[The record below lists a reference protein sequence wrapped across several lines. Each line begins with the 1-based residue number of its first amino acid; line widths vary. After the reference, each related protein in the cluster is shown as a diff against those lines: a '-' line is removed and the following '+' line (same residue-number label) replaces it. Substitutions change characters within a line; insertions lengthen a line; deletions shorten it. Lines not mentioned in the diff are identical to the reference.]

1 MRPVQPDDP
10 QGARGRPRYALLP
23 RLPAPVSA
31 ALSAFGLVF
40 VAELGDKSMLLVL
53 TLAARYRWWVVL
65 IAISVSAAVLMALA
79 VALGSVAGELLPP
92 EVVGVAAGL
101 LFIGFGVVSLRG
113 AGDTEDEEEI
123 ATEARGRSRLV
134 VIGLL
139 TGAFVLAEFGDK
151 TQVATLSLAGVES
164 ASPPRLW
171 LGATLGLVAADAVA
185 LAAGGVIARHVP
197 AQLLARVAGVLFIAF
212 GLITIGLALR

>member
-1 MRPVQPDDP
+1 M
-10 QGARGRPRYALLP
+10 
-23 RLPAPVSA
+23 SA

-79 VALGSVAGELLPP
+79 VALGRVAGELLPP

-101 LFIGFGVVSLRG
+101 LFIAFGVVSLRG

-123 ATEARGRSRLV
+123 ATEAQGRSRFV

-164 ASPPRLW
+164 ASPLRLW
-171 LGATLGLVAADAVA
+171 LGATLGLIAADTIA
-185 LAAGGVIARHVP
+185 LAAGGFIARHVP
-197 AQLLARVAGVLFIAF
+197 EQLLARVAGVLFIAF
-212 GLITIGLALR
+212 GLVTIGLALG